1 MLDYAAF
8 GSKYQF
14 VPKAGLTGSD
24 EQVQAFGGKLLGTSH
39 GVLGLREQSCLYS
52 TYRSAG
58 EFPSLHMYPNA
69 RLRPPL
75 QRLPV

>member
-1 MLDYAAF
+1 MLDYASF

-14 VPKAGLTGSD
+14 VPKASLTESD

-39 GVLGLREQSCLYS
+39 SVLGLREQSCLYS
-52 TYRSAG
+52 TYWSAS
-58 EFPSLHMYPNA
+58 EFPSLHIYPNA
-69 RLRPPL
+69 RLRRPL

>member
-8 GSKYQF
+8 GSEYQF
-14 VPKAGLTGSD
+14 VPNASLTGSD
-24 EQVQAFGGKLLGTSH
+24 EQVQAVGGKLLGTSH
-39 GVLGLREQSCLYS
+39 SVLGLREQSCLYS

-58 EFPSLHMYPNA
+58 EFPSLNMYPNV
-69 RLRPPL
+69 RLRRPL